1 MSDDLAEL
9 KLQIQRLEARLRDL
23 ADRVEN
29 LERFTGPRVEN
40 PIDQAAIRQKVTY
53 DWQS

>member
-1 MSDDLAEL
+1 MADQISEL
-9 KLQIQRLEARLRDL
+9 RMQIQRLEAKVRELN
-23 ADRVEN
+23 DRIEI

>member
-1 MSDDLAEL
+1 MNDQLADL
-9 KLQIQRLEARLRDL
+9 KLQIQRLEAKVRELS
-23 ADRVEN
+23 DRIEI